1 MDLKQRKLN
10 KAEWESI
17 EVPVSQQEIEVLKLI
32 IDGYNN
38 VNVKNNNNNSIFTF
52 LKIEYTTKMEDYLY
66 TKYFQAQVD
75 KIEQVVKTLY
85 NDYKPIQVDSNVQI
99 KSADK
104 IRLERNDDAVLKKQ
118 DIYENVLLQHADKM
132 VRSKKD
138 QNDKLFT
145 FHYFTMYKLRRNS
158 VKGINRHVSGLID
171 GLLEKFGDCVDMSVV
186 IENAVEFI
194 EKNSSLLKR

>member
-75 KIEQVVKTLY
+75 KIEQVVKTL
-85 NDYKPIQVDSNVQI
+85 
-99 KSADK
+99 
-104 IRLERNDDAVLKKQ
+104 
-118 DIYENVLLQHADKM
+118 
-132 VRSKKD
+132 
-138 QNDKLFT
+138 
-145 FHYFTMYKLRRNS
+145 
-158 VKGINRHVSGLID
+158 
-171 GLLEKFGDCVDMSVV
+171 
-186 IENAVEFI
+186 
-194 EKNSSLLKR
+194 